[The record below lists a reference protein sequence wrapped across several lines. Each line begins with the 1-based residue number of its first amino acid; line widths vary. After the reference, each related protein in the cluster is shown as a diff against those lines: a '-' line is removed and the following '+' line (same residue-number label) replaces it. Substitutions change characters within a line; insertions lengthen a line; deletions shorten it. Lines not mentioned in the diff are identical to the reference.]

1 MKDKIKQVREYE
13 KLSQRAFGLRIGISG
28 PSVARL
34 ESGENNPSDQ
44 TIKLI
49 CSEFG
54 INPDW
59 MAGVDGADM
68 KLSSDDSDLAAVL
81 RAMSGRSEPK
91 KKLLRIIAEMPDDLL
106 EAVYDHF
113 KTKKEPPQA

>member
-1 MKDKIKQVREYE
+1 MKNRIKQVRDSE
-13 KLSQRAFGLRIGISG
+13 KLSQRAFGERIGISG

-59 MAGVDGADM
+59 MAGVEGADM
-68 KLSSDDSDLAAVL
+68 KFSSEDAAFSSVL
-81 RAMSGRSEPK
+81 RAITGGSETK
-91 KKLLRIIAEMPDDLL
+91 KQLLRIVADMPDELL
-106 EAVYDHF
+106 EAFCNYLQ
-113 KTKKEPPQA
+113 TKNTPKA

>member
-1 MKDKIKQVREYE
+1 MKNRIKQVRDSE
-13 KLSQRAFGLRIGISG
+13 KLSQRAFGERIGISG

-59 MAGVDGADM
+59 MAGVDGAEM
-68 KLSSDDSDLAAVL
+68 KLSLEDADFAAVL
-81 RAMSGRSEPK
+81 RAMTGGSESK
-91 KKLLRIIAEMPDDLL
+91 KQLLKIVADMPDELL
-106 EAVYDHF
+106 DVFLKFLQSKNTPKA
-113 KTKKEPPQA
+113 

>member
-1 MKDKIKQVREYE
+1 MKNRIKQVRDSE
-13 KLSQRAFGLRIGISG
+13 KLSQRAFGERIGISG

-59 MAGVDGADM
+59 MAGVEGADM
-68 KLSSDDSDLAAVL
+68 KLTSDDADFAAVL
-81 RAMSGRSEPK
+81 RAITSGSESK
-91 KKLLRIIAEMPDDLL
+91 KHLLKIVADMPDELL
-106 EAVYDHF
+106 DVF
-113 KTKKEPPQA
+113 LKFLQAKNTPKA